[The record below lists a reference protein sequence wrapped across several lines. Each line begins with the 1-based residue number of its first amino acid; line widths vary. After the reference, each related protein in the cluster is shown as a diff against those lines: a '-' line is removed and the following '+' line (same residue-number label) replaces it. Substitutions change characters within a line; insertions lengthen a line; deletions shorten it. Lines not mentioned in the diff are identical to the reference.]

1 MANDKTTQTTV
12 FKADISQFKNAI
24 SEAERSLKLARSE
37 FEVAAAKADKLG
49 DATASLA
56 AQEDLL
62 KASISAAEQKIA
74 AYKGQ
79 IAALNDATEKNKAKL
94 SELADTYAKVV
105 EEQGASSDEAKKL
118 KKAMEDLKK
127 EVNGNDAQIVKLT
140 TTMNRT
146 QAEIYKADKA
156 MSDLKNSM
164 DDTADKTKD
173 AEKETKNLEK
183 SEKKL
188 ENQQESLNEAIQKGV
203 AALGAFASKA
213 ATVGVNAIKTGIDQA
228 IKGFA
233 AYTAAATA
241 AAAATVGV
249 TKAAAEYADEVN
261 TQAAITGM
269 STEQIQ
275 KLKYASDVIDVSFET
290 VSGSMAK
297 LTKNMAAAKDSMGG
311 AVSNAAAL
319 AKAQSSVKTATLDLQ
334 SAQLAYNTAVQ
345 KSGEGSVAAQKAA
358 IALEK
363 AQNKLAEANRN
374 VASASQPAS
383 EEAKGVAAAFKTL
396 GVAVT
401 DSAGNLRSNQD
412 VFQDTITAL
421 GKISNETERDALAMQ
436 IFGKSA
442 QELNPLILGG
452 ADKLKE
458 LGDEADRLGLILSQ
472 DALDHLNN
480 FGDSMDIFKA
490 KAASTGRVI
499 AGVFA
504 GGLTDLTTT
513 ISDALPSLGGL
524 VAKLFSGEDIG
535 ADLDVT
541 LTQLGNTLLSKI
553 ANGAPKLLNGFNKI
567 LSSLFYSVARN
578 IPAFMSAIGQPM
590 LDGFVNLVSMLI
602 ANAPLL
608 INNLRDSVIPAVLS
622 AAVSL
627 VTTLTEALP
636 TMVPLVTDA
645 ALQLLLGLLDAIGL
659 VIPPLL
665 AQLPMIVQT
674 IANAIVA
681 AAPMLLQTG
690 FQVLM
695 SLIIGIT
702 QAIPQLV
709 DAIVALIPIITETL
723 LNKDNLKQLIK
734 AAIELAMA
742 LIKGFY
748 QIIPAIYQAIPEI
761 MASLIEA
768 IFEIDWLDVGWQL
781 IKAVFDGVYN
791 GIKSLGKGVV
801 KALKN
806 LFGGDTDISVGVS
819 GGGLTIPTSNLPTS
833 LNGQNITNNNS
844 NTINY
849 YQNNY
854 SPKALDSKTIYRQ
867 SKTLINNF
875 AH

>member
-12 FKADISQFKNAI
+12 FKADVSQFKSAI

-49 DATASLA
+49 DATAKLA

-79 IAALNDATEKNKAKL
+79 IAALNEATEKNRAKL
-94 SELADTYAKVV
+94 KELADTYEKVV
-105 EEQGASSDEAKKL
+105 AEQGASSDEAKKL

-127 EVNGNDAQIVKLT
+127 EVSGNDAQIVKLT

-164 DDTADKTKD
+164 NDTADKTKE
-173 AEKETKNLEK
+173 AEKETKELA
-183 SEKKL
+183 SAEKKL
-188 ENQQESLNEAIQKGV
+188 EAQQNSLNSAIQKGV

-213 ATVGVNAIKTGIDQA
+213 ATFGISAIKTGIDQA
-228 IKGFA
+228 IKGFT
-233 AYTAAATA
+233 AYTAAAG
-241 AAAATVGV
+241 AAATATVALSKSAADYVGDI
-249 TKAAAEYADEVN
+249 KKEAL
-261 TQAAITGM
+261 ITGL
-269 STEQIQ
+269 SQQQVQLYKEAADI
-275 KLKYASDVIDVSFET
+275 IDVSYET
-290 VSGSMAK
+290 ISGSMSK
-297 LTKNMAAAKDSMGG
+297 LVKSMAAAQTTDKGP
-311 AVSNAAAL
+311 NA
-319 AKAQSSVKTATLDLQ
+319 
-334 SAQLAYNTAVQ
+334 
-345 KSGEGSVAAQKAA
+345 
-358 IALEK
+358 
-363 AQNKLAEANRN
+363 LAEAFQ
-374 VASASQPAS
+374 S
-383 EEAKGVAAAFKTL
+383 L
-396 GVAVT
+396 GVAVR
-401 DSAGNLRSNQD
+401 DSNGELRDSED
-412 VFQDTITAL
+412 VFSEAIKAL

-442 QELNPLILGG
+442 QDLNPLILGG
-452 ADKLKE
+452 VDALEAFSDELKQSGILLSDE
-458 LGDEADRLGLILSQ
+458 AIENIDQLGDGFDMLKIKSGGA
-472 DALDHLNN
+472 
-480 FGDSMDIFKA
+480 
-490 KAASTGRVI
+490 GRAIV
-499 AGVFA
+499 AVFA
-504 GGLTDLTTT
+504 GELRGLLDTV
-513 ISDALPSLGGL
+513 SNALPSLGGI
-524 VAKLFSGEDIG
+524 VAKLFSGEDVG
-535 ADLDVT
+535 VELDVAV
-541 LTQLGNTLLSKI
+541 TQLGNTLLSKI
-553 ANGAPKLLNGFNKI
+553 EKSAPKLLNGLNEI
-567 LSSLFYSVARN
+567 LSSLFYAGARN
-578 IPAFMSAIGQPM
+578 IPAFMSALGQPM
-590 LDGFVNLVSMLI
+590 LDGFVNLIQMLI
-602 ANAPLL
+602 TSLPLL

-645 ALQLLLGLLDAIGL
+645 ALQLLLGLIDAIGL

-674 IANAIVA
+674 IANAIIA

-723 LNKDNLKQLIK
+723 LNKENLKALIK

-761 MASLIEA
+761 MGALIEA

-781 IKAVFDGVYN
+781 IKAVFDGIYN

-806 LFGGDTDISVGVS
+806 LFGGDTDINVGVS
-819 GGGLTIPTSNLPTS
+819 GGGLALPVSNLPTS
-833 LNGQNITNNNS
+833 LNNQNIVNNNS
-844 NTINY
+844 SIVYNQYITA
-849 YQNNY
+849 
-854 SPKALDSKTIYRQ
+854 PKALDAKTIYRQ

-875 AH
+875 AG